1 MRKVLIILFLTF
13 ISISFI
19 GLSQNISAIDIV
31 KKTDSKLRGNSSYS
45 EMTMTILRPTYKRSI
60 SMKIWTMSDEYA
72 IIKILSP
79 AKEKGQGYLKREKE
93 LWNWIP
99 SIDKLIK
106 MSSSVM
112 SQSWM
117 GSDFS
122 NDDMVKE
129 SSMGNDYTHKLI
141 KEEKIR
147 ESNSYKIEM
156 TPKPS
161 SAVVWGKVYV
171 WIDKKEFVIIKIE
184 NYDEENI
191 LVQTIDYFD
200 LKTFGDRKLPSRM
213 EMVPNDKKG
222 QKTIISTTKADF
234 NIKIDKS
241 FFSQV
246 NLKKQ

>member
-1 MRKVLIILFLTF
+1 MRKVLIISFLTF
-13 ISISFI
+13 ILTSFI

-31 KKTDSKLRGNSSYS
+31 KKADAKLRGNSSYS
-45 EMTMTILRPTYKRSI
+45 EMTMTIVRPTYKLSI
-60 SMKIWTMSDEYA
+60 SMKIWALGENYA
-72 IIKILSP
+72 LIKILSP

-122 NDDMVKE
+122 NDDMIKE
-129 SSMGNDYTHKLI
+129 SSMVNDYTDKLI

-147 ESNSYKIEM
+147 ESNCYKIEM

-171 WIDKKEFVIIKIE
+171 WIDKKEFVIVKIE

-200 LKTFGDRKLPSRM
+200 LKIFGDRKLPSRM

-222 QKTIISTTKADF
+222 QKTIITTNKADF